1 MVGCGCS
8 SWRHDVHMIAILSD
22 IHGNRPALEAVMTEV
37 QALGITRVVVLGDVV
52 GYGPFPNDCLRMV
65 AKAELNL
72 QGNHEAGIV
81 GRIPESWF
89 NDVAL
94 EMIQWTRR
102 KLTGSDRS
110 LIQSWK
116 SRGSLEGM
124 QFAHASL
131 NPHNEFDYLL
141 TPRALAAHFAVQTAP
156 VCFVGH
162 THLSAIWQQGREAEL
177 PIPKDGLYDLAAA
190 SKTVVNVGS
199 VGLPRGEDKR
209 AAWATYDSSMS
220 QVHFRRTPYDIDET
234 IRTIRHLHLDP
245 ILETKL
251 LRDLGLKVG

>member
-1 MVGCGCS
+1 
-8 SWRHDVHMIAILSD
+8 MIAILSD
-22 IHGNRPALEAVMTEV
+22 IHGNRPALEAVLAEV
-37 QALGITRVVVLGDVV
+37 QALGVTRVVVLGDVI

-72 QGNHEAGIV
+72 QGNHEAGV
-81 GRIPESWF
+81 VELIPEHWF

-102 KLTGSDRS
+102 KLTGSDRTM
-110 LIQSWK
+110 IQSWK
-116 SRGSLEGM
+116 SSASFEGM

-131 NPHNEFDYLL
+131 NPDNEFDYLL

-162 THLSAIWQQGREAEL
+162 THLAAIWQQGSDAEL
-177 PIPKDGLYDLAAA
+177 PIPKDGLHTLDRGA
-190 SKTVVNVGS
+190 KTVVNVGS

-209 AAWATYDSSMS
+209 ASWATYDSSTN
-220 QVHFRRTPYDIDET
+220 QVHFRRTPYDINEI

-245 ILETKL
+245 IVETKL
-251 LRDLGLKVG
+251 LRDLGVKG